1 MKELEPNTLE
11 SSELVEQTFNFWFS
25 DNEHIRSPF
34 PEYIRPILKE
44 KAVNSFFKWVSELN
58 PKAKEEVN
66 DEIIAEKFEE
76 VIFETATQLVLTED
90 EKLTIEYPFL
100 PRLSD
105 VIFEDVENKKGKS
118 IIVDRSKIKDG
129 DFNYM
134 KLKLEKIDTKET
146 WETKFE
152 LPK

>member
-1 MKELEPNTLE
+1 MKALEPNTVE

-44 KAVNSFFKWVSELN
+44 NAVDAFFKWVSNLN

-66 DEIIAEKFEE
+66 DEMIAEKFEE
-76 VIFETATQLVLTED
+76 LIFEAAMGLVHTED
-90 EKLTIEYPFL
+90 EKITIQYPFL
-100 PRLSD
+100 PRVD
-105 VIFEDVENKKGKS
+105 DEIRNNEEDVQL
-118 IIVDRSKIKDG
+118 SKIIDRTLTKEG
-129 DFNYM
+129 DTKFL
-134 KLKLEKIDTKET
+134 KVKLENSSDQQV

-152 LPK
+152 LPL